1 MIRLLQRFTRERGG
15 QDVVE
20 YTLLLAFMTFSS
32 AALFIDG
39 GQSIS
44 AIWNGADSTLS
55 SAQSSAS
62 GQKSR
67 PHHNDDY
74 YDHRH

>member
-1 MIRLLQRFTRERGG
+1 MIRLLKRFAREREG
-15 QDVVE
+15 QDVIE

-32 AALFIDG
+32 VALFIDN

-55 SAQSSAS
+55 TAQSSAS
-62 GQKSR
+62 GQSGR
-67 PHHNDDY
+67 TPHGDHHDDHH
-74 YDHRH
+74 D